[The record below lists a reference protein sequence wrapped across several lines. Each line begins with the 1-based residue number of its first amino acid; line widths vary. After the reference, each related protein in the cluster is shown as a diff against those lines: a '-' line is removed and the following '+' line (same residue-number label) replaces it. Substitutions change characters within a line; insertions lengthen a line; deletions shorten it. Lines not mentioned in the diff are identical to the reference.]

1 MMRAGIKREMT
12 EGRAGLWVAQDW
24 VGLRAGQARGQGRS
38 EDCRAEGW
46 AAHGRVEGRA
56 EGRSGLRLGRA
67 KAGQG

>member
-1 MMRAGIKREMT
+1 MMRAGIMREMT
-12 EGRAGLWVAQDW
+12 EGRAGLWVAKDW

-38 EDCRAEGW
+38 EDC
-46 AAHGRVEGRA
+46 RVEGRA